1 VTTEPLKGAAEAADL
16 PSAKPP
22 IVVAAAS
29 AIMVV
34 RNMGYLLHFGM
45 RACIRIASRLRSYL
59 VGTELDLS
67 TEFTPP

>member
-1 VTTEPLKGAAEAADL
+1 LTGAAEAAEL

-34 RNMGYLLHFGM
+34 RNMGYLLHFG
-45 RACIRIASRLRSYL
+45 CGLASRLRSYL